1 MTRLFLVSRALRYN
15 YAARKFFPSLSAR
28 GMSHTIPV
36 LMTLRFSD
44 ALLDELCAVSPRLD
58 IRQQS
63 IRDDRD
69 DVTPLLDGNEEIL
82 YAFAPPR
89 ELARAP
95 KLKWVQLHSAGVDH
109 LRDHPIWASDVIVT
123 TTSGIHAVP
132 IGEFAFA
139 LILALARKIPRM
151 VRLQER
157 GEWPRNRWE
166 MLSGLELRGKTI
178 GIVGY
183 GSIGR
188 EIGRIA
194 KHGFHMRV
202 VAMRRT
208 LQTPRR
214 RYNEPGV
221 GDPDGRIPEKWFA
234 PDEIDAL
241 VSASDIVVLA
251 APATDETRAMI
262 GEAQLRAMKPHA
274 LLINV
279 ARGELIDDRALV
291 IALKEGWIAGAGLD
305 AFAIEPLPRG
315 HQLWH
320 MNNVIISPH
329 VSGATGKYDER
340 AATLFAE
347 NLRRYLT
354 GLPLLNVVSRELQY

>member
-1 MTRLFLVSRALRYN
+1 
-15 YAARKFFPSLSAR
+15 
-28 GMSHTIPV
+28 MSHSIPI
-36 LMTLRFSD
+36 LMTLDFSD
-44 ALLDELCAVSPRLD
+44 SLLDELRAVSPRLE
-58 IRQQS
+58 IQQHTARDG
-63 IRDDRD
+63 RDD
-69 DVTPLLDGNEEIL
+69 TGMSLDGNEEIL
-82 YAFAPPR
+82 YCFTPPR
-89 ELARAP
+89 NLERAP

-109 LRDHPIWASDVIVT
+109 LQGHPIWDTDITIT

-132 IGEFAFA
+132 IGEFTFA
-139 LILALARKIPRM
+139 LLLALARKIPKI

-157 GEWPRNRWE
+157 GEWLRNRTE
-166 MLSGLELRGKTI
+166 VLSGLELRGKTI

-194 KHGFHMRV
+194 KYGFHMRV
-202 VAMRRT
+202 LAMRRT
-208 LQTPRR
+208 MQTPRR

-221 GDPDGRIPEKWFA
+221 GDPEGRIPDAWFA
-234 PDEIDAL
+234 PQDMTAM
-241 VSASDIVVLA
+241 ASECDMLVLA
-251 APATDETRAMI
+251 APATAETRALV
-262 GEAQLRAMKPHA
+262 GEEQLRAMKPHA
-274 LLINV
+274 LLVNI

-320 MNNVIISPH
+320 MDNVIISPH
-329 VSGATGKYDER
+329 ISGATGKYNDR
-340 AATLFAE
+340 AASLFAE

-354 GLPLLNVVSRELQY
+354 GLPLLNVVSHDLRY

>member
-1 MTRLFLVSRALRYN
+1 
-15 YAARKFFPSLSAR
+15 
-28 GMSHTIPV
+28 
-36 LMTLRFSD
+36 MTLRFDD
-44 ALLDELCAVSPRLD
+44 ALVDEVRAVSPRLQV
-58 IRQQS
+58 RQQS
-63 IRDDRD
+63 IQHDRAEISEFLRGD
-69 DVTPLLDGNEEIL
+69 EEIL
-82 YAFAPPR
+82 YCMTPPR
-89 ELARAP
+89 DLARAP
-95 KLKWVQLHSAGVDH
+95 NLKWVQLHSAGVDH
-109 LRDHPIWASDVIVT
+109 LRGHPIWQTEIVVT

-132 IGEFAFA
+132 IGEFTFA
-139 LILALARKIPRM
+139 LLLALARKLPKM

-188 EIGRIA
+188 QVARIA
-194 KHGFHMRV
+194 KYGFNMYV

-208 LQTPRR
+208 MQAPRR
-214 RYNEPGV
+214 RYSEPGV
-221 GDPDGRIPEKWFA
+221 GDPDGTLPERWFA
-234 PDEIDAL
+234 PNEITEMARVCDML
-241 VSASDIVVLA
+241 VLA
-251 APATDETRAMI
+251 APATEETRGMI

-274 LLINV
+274 LLINI

-320 MNNVIISPH
+320 MDNVIISPH

-340 AATLFAE
+340 AAALFSE

-354 GLPLLNVVSRELQY
+354 GLPLLNVVPHDLQY

>member
-1 MTRLFLVSRALRYN
+1 
-15 YAARKFFPSLSAR
+15 
-28 GMSHTIPV
+28 MSHTIPV
-36 LMTLRFSD
+36 LMTMRFRD
-44 ALLDELCAVSPRLD
+44 ALLDELRTVSPRLD

-63 IRDDRD
+63 VREDREEISAF
-69 DVTPLLDGNEEIL
+69 LDGNEEIV
-82 YAFAPPR
+82 YCFAPPR
-89 ELARAP
+89 DLARAP

-109 LRDHPIWASDVIVT
+109 LREHPIWNTDITVT

-139 LILALARKIPRM
+139 LILALARKIPKM

-166 MLSGLELRGKTI
+166 ILSGLELRGKTI

-188 EIGRIA
+188 EIARIA
-194 KHGFHMRV
+194 KYGFHMRV

-208 LQTPRR
+208 TQPPRR

-221 GDPDGRIPEKWFA
+221 GDPEGRIPEKWFA
-234 PDEIDAL
+234 PDEITAL
-241 VSASDIVVLA
+241 VSECDMVVLA
-251 APATDETRAMI
+251 APATNETRAML
-262 GEAQLRAMKPHA
+262 GEEQLRAMKPHA
-274 LLINV
+274 LLINI

-291 IALKEGWIAGAGLD
+291 TALKDGWIAGAGLD
-305 AFAIEPLPRG
+305 AFTIEPLPRG

-320 MNNVIISPH
+320 MDNVIISPH
-329 VSGATGKYDER
+329 VSGATGKYDDR

-354 GLPLLNVVSRELQY
+354 GLPLLNVVAHDLQY